1 LCQHCF
7 AETLTAG
14 FGVDF
19 KVLGMTGKL
28 HGGGVGFRQYFGS
41 ALQVTPHLH
50 MLVPEGLW
58 TEGAVWM
65 GVPPPDTEDVERIL
79 QRVMKG
85 LAKDFGEVGEGWAE
99 DGLEALWLEGV
110 QHRLPL
116 GEEPKRERRG
126 RRVAVLEARREDG
139 RYEYRTR
146 KGQVLEFTAQG
157 LVKRLVA
164 LIPPKGVH
172 LTRFHGVFAPNGKL
186 RARVVRA
193 REKEGVAEAP
203 LPGSGAGCVRE
214 AERPRRPRLD
224 WASLQRRIFEA
235 DVWQCPCGGRRR
247 VVAVISNRRTAE
259 EVLRNLGRLPPRSP
273 PARAQSPPQLA
284 LAV

>member
-1 LCQHCF
+1 
-7 AETLTAG
+7 
-14 FGVDF
+14 V
-19 KVLGMTGKL
+19 
-28 HGGGVGFRQYFGS
+28 
-41 ALQVTPHLH
+41 
-50 MLVPEGLW
+50 
-58 TEGAVWM
+58 

-79 QRVMKG
+79 RRVMKG
-85 LAKDFGEVGEGWAE
+85 LVKDFGEVGEGWAE
-99 DGLEALWLEGV
+99 DGLEALWLKGV

-126 RRVAVLEARREDG
+126 RRVAVLESRREDG

-172 LTRFHGVFAPNGKL
+172 LTRFHGVFAPNAKL

-214 AERPRRPRLD
+214 AERPRQPRLD
-224 WASLQRRIFEA
+224 CASLQRRTFEA
-235 DVWQCPCGGRRR
+235 DVWECPCGGRRR
-247 VVAVISNRRTAE
+247 VVAVISNRRTTE

-273 PARAQSPPQLA
+273 PARAQSPPQLP

>member
-1 LCQHCF
+1 VPIPEGVTFGRRLGEVRTVAQERRPGAF
-7 AETLTAG
+7 PGAG
-14 FGVDF
+14 HPRTGFSSTPTPSTSTCTVSPCSSRLV
-19 KVLGMTGKL
+19 KHPALLARMERRLVRAMWAWQRRCAKRLGMKGKL

-41 ALQVTPHLH
+41 ALQLTPHLH
-50 MLVPEGLW
+50 VLVPEGQW
-58 TEGAVWM
+58 TDGAGWV

-79 QRVMKG
+79 RRVMKG
-85 LAKDFGEVGEGWAE
+85 LVKDFGEVGEGWAE

-126 RRVAVLEARREDG
+126 RRVAVLESRREDG

-146 KGQVLEFTAQG
+146 KGQVLELTAQG

-172 LTRFHGVFAPNGKL
+172 LTRFHRVFAPNAKL

-193 REKEGVAEAP
+193 RKKEGWPKRLCPGAAP
-203 LPGSGAGCVRE
+203 GA
-214 AERPRRPRLD
+214 
-224 WASLQRRIFEA
+224 
-235 DVWQCPCGGRRR
+235 
-247 VVAVISNRRTAE
+247 
-259 EVLRNLGRLPPRSP
+259 
-273 PARAQSPPQLA
+273 
-284 LAV
+284 